1 MRAVDIIRKKR
12 EGLPLTAAEIEWFV
26 AANLRGEAADYQLG
40 ALLMA
45 IFLRGLSPD
54 EVGWLTRAFMNSGV
68 VLDLSRLAGTKVDK
82 HSTGGVGDKVSL
94 ILAPLAACA
103 GLYVPMIAGRGLG
116 HTGGTIDKLEAIPG
130 YNPFLPLA
138 DFLDVVER
146 VGCAIIGQ
154 TGELC
159 PADRKWYALR
169 DVTGT
174 VESIDL
180 ITASIMS
187 KKLAAGLDAL
197 VLDVKVGS
205 GAFMPTLEL
214 AEKLA
219 RSLVRVGVQMGK
231 PVRAVLTDMN
241 QPLGREI
248 GNANEVAESIE
259 ILQGRGDRRLLDV
272 TLALGAHL
280 LAAGGV
286 EKNAERATARLRGY
300 LENGQ
305 ALARFVTMVA
315 AQGGDTRVIEH
326 PERLARA
333 PLEKPFV
340 ATRSGYL
347 TAVATTEVGYA
358 AMLLGAGR
366 ERAEDKIDFGAG
378 ITVNK
383 QLGDRVEAGEP
394 LCFLR
399 AGDENRLEAGR
410 RRLAGVFTV
419 GDMPPAPAPLVHRI
433 VAEE

>member
-68 VLDLSRLAGTKVDK
+68 VLDLSRIAGPKVDK

-138 DFLDVVER
+138 DFLGVVER

-241 QPLGREI
+241 QPLGREV
-248 GNANEVAESIE
+248 GNANEVAESVE
-259 ILQGRGDRRLLDV
+259 ILQGRGDRRLRDV

-286 EKNAERATARLRGY
+286 ENDAQRATACLRGY

-305 ALARFVTMVA
+305 ALARFAAMVA
-315 AQGGDTRVIEH
+315 AQGGDARVLEH

-340 ATRSGYL
+340 APRAGYL
-347 TAVATTEVGYA
+347 TAVATLEVGYA
-358 AMLLGAGR
+358 AMSLGAGR

-399 AGDENRLEAGR
+399 ASDENRLEAGR

-419 GDMPPAPAPLVHRI
+419 GDEPPAPAPLVHRI